1 LRIGEVRDG
10 ADYELLPDTLAI
22 MTLSA
27 LHRPIMS
34 GPILSSPILLWA
46 AFILVHLWLGA
57 LNLYGPGLPFGD
69 VTIVYK
75 FWTDQALVS
84 NYWVGIDSSW
94 VYPIVALVPM
104 LISRVFGPE
113 LFPNTWLSMVLL
125 LDIVAFGLLT
135 GWGRTR
141 RNFAVGWWWV
151 AFLVLLGPI
160 AVGRIDSIT
169 VPLAIVGVLLV
180 ATRPRAAVVI
190 LTIATWIKV
199 WPAALL
205 AAILISVRAR
215 ARVVVGAVVT
225 SLGIIAV
232 AMSFGA
238 GTNVFSFVTQQS
250 VRGLQVEAPVS
261 TIWLW
266 QEFAGAAN
274 TFVYYD
280 QGILTWQVRGPG
292 VELASVLMNPL
303 MMLAVF
309 AITVLAFLALS
320 SRVAVAD
327 LLPSLSLAYVVAL
340 IAFNK
345 VGSPQYITWLAVP
358 VILGLATNAV
368 GRGRSFRTPAILILL
383 LAALTQLIYPYLYG
397 YVLGLNPVMLIVL
410 SARNLLYFVL
420 LGWAV
425 VALWRAFRTAEAAPS
440 TEHQPAEDQP
450 DEDQPDEAWL
460 PVVWPFGADRVERDD
475 GPGSRRS

>member
-1 LRIGEVRDG
+1 MI
-10 ADYELLPDTLAI
+10 P
-22 MTLSA
+22 SA
-27 LHRPIMS
+27 PPRPIQRGPVS
-34 GPILSSPILLWA
+34 GRYVLGSPILLWA

-57 LNLYGPGLPFGD
+57 LNLYGPGLPLGD
-69 VTIVYK
+69 VTIVYR
-75 FWTDQALVS
+75 FWTDQALLA

-104 LISRVFGPE
+104 LISRIFGAE
-113 LFPNTWLSMVLL
+113 LMPGTWLGLVLV

-135 GWGRTR
+135 DWGRTR
-141 RNFAVGWWWV
+141 RNFVVAWWWV
-151 AFLVLLGPI
+151 AFLVFLGPI
-160 AVGRIDSIT
+160 ALGRIDSIT

-180 ATRPRAAVVI
+180 ATHPRAAALI

-205 AAILISVRAR
+205 VAILISVRAR
-215 ARVVVGAVVT
+215 TQVVVAASVT
-225 SLGIIAV
+225 SVGIIAV
-232 AMSFGA
+232 ALSLGA
-238 GTNVFSFVTQQS
+238 GTNVLSFVTQQS

-266 QEFAGAAN
+266 RKFAGAAN
-274 TFVYYD
+274 TLVYYD
-280 QGILTWQVRGPG
+280 QGILTWQVRGAG

-303 MMLAVF
+303 MILVVI
-309 AITVLAFLALS
+309 AITVLAVFALRN
-320 SRVAVAD
+320 RVSGAD
-327 LLPSLSLAYVVAL
+327 LLPALSLAYIVAL

-368 GRGRSFRTPAILILL
+368 GRGRSFRTPAILVLV
-383 LAALTQLIYPYLYG
+383 LAALTQLIYPFLYSYLIR
-397 YVLGLNPVMLIVL
+397 LNPVMLIVL

-425 VALWRAFRTAEAAPS
+425 VTIWRASRAPTS
-440 TEHQPAEDQP
+440 VPPIADRSETNRP
-450 DEDQPDEAWL
+450 DEFWL
-460 PVVWPFGADRVERDD
+460 PAVWPFGTDRDRLDTGEPIVHKVL
-475 GPGSRRS
+475 PPI

>member
-1 LRIGEVRDG
+1 VRVC

-27 LHRPIMS
+27 VHRPILS
-34 GPILSSPILLWA
+34 NPILRSPILLWA
-46 AFILVHLWLGA
+46 AFILAHLLLGA
-57 LNLYGPGLPFGD
+57 LNLYGPGLPLGD

-75 FWTDQALVS
+75 FWTDQALES

-94 VYPIVALVPM
+94 VYPIVALIPM

-113 LFPNTWLSMVLL
+113 LFPNIWLSLVLV
-125 LDIVAFGLLT
+125 LDIVAFGVLS

-141 RNFAVGWWWV
+141 RNFSVGWWWV

-180 ATRPRAAVVI
+180 ATRPRAAAVI

-205 AAILISVRAR
+205 AAILISIRAR
-215 ARVVVGAVVT
+215 ARIVVAVVVT

-232 AMSFGA
+232 ALSFGA
-238 GTNVFSFVTQQS
+238 GANVFSFVTQQS

-280 QGILTWQVRGPG
+280 RGILTWQVRGPG
-292 VELASVLMNPL
+292 VEMASVLMNPL
-303 MMLAVF
+303 MTLVVF
-309 AITVLAFLALS
+309 AITVLALRALS
-320 SRVAVAD
+320 RRVAVAD
-327 LLPSLSLAYVVAL
+327 LVPSLSLAYVVAL

-368 GRGRSFRTPAILILL
+368 GRGRSFRTPAILVLV
-383 LAALTQLIYPYLYG
+383 LATLTQLIYPYLYG
-397 YVLGLNPVMLIVL
+397 YVLGLNPAMLIVL

-425 VALWRAFRTAEAAPS
+425 VALWRAFGAAESASS
-440 TEHQPAEDQP
+440 TEDQP
-450 DEDQPDEAWL
+450 NGGRLTEPWL
-460 PVVWPFGADRVERDD
+460 PAVWPFHADRARRDD
-475 GPGSRRS
+475 GPGLDDRDRLD

>member
-1 LRIGEVRDG
+1 MTPSVLPRSILR
-10 ADYELLPDTLAI
+10 
-22 MTLSA
+22 
-27 LHRPIMS
+27 RPVP
-34 GPILSSPILLWA
+34 GRFVLGNPILLWV

-57 LNLYGPGLPFGD
+57 LNLYGPGLPLGD

-75 FWTDQALVS
+75 FWTDQALLA

-104 LISRVFGPE
+104 LISRIFGAESMPG
-113 LFPNTWLSMVLL
+113 TWLGLVLV

-135 GWGRTR
+135 DWGRTR
-141 RNFAVGWWWV
+141 RNSVVGWWWV
-151 AFLVLLGPI
+151 AFLVSLGPI
-160 AVGRIDSIT
+160 ALGRIDSIT

-180 ATRPRAAVVI
+180 ATRPRAASVI

-205 AAILISVRAR
+205 VAILISVRAR
-215 ARVVVGAVVT
+215 TRVIVGASVT
-225 SLGIIAV
+225 SVGIIAV
-232 AMSFGA
+232 ALSLGA
-238 GTNVFSFVTQQS
+238 GSHVLSFVTQQS

-266 QEFAGAAN
+266 REFAGAAN
-274 TFVYYD
+274 NSVYYD
-280 QGILTWQVRGPG
+280 RGILTWQVRGAG
-292 VELASVLMNPL
+292 VELASALMNPL
-303 MMLAVF
+303 MILAVF
-309 AITVLAFLALS
+309 AITVLAILAVRN
-320 SRVAVAD
+320 RVSVAD
-327 LLPSLSLAYVVAL
+327 LLPALSLAYIVAL

-368 GRGRSFRTPAILILL
+368 GRGRSFRTPAILVLV
-383 LAALTQLIYPYLYG
+383 LAALTQLIYPYFYG
-397 YVLGLNPVMLIVL
+397 YLLGLNPAMLSVL

-425 VALWRAFRTAEAAPS
+425 VTIWRA
-440 TEHQPAEDQP
+440 
-450 DEDQPDEAWL
+450 
-460 PVVWPFGADRVERDD
+460 
-475 GPGSRRS
+475 SRCLAVRYRS

>member
-1 LRIGEVRDG
+1 
-10 ADYELLPDTLAI
+10 

-27 LHRPIMS
+27 LHRPNFS
-34 GPILSSPILLWA
+34 SPILSGPILLWA
-46 AFILVHLWLGA
+46 AFILAHLWLGA
-57 LNLYGPGLPFGD
+57 LNLFGPGLPFGD
-69 VTIVYK
+69 VTIVYR
-75 FWTDQALVS
+75 FWTDQAVIS
-84 NYWVGIDSSW
+84 NFWVGIDSSW

-104 LISRVFGPE
+104 LIARVFGPE
-113 LFPNTWLSMVLL
+113 LLPNSWLGLVLV
-125 LDIVAFGLLT
+125 LDIVAFGVLT
-135 GWGRTR
+135 GWGRIR

-169 VPLAIVGVLLV
+169 IPLAIVGVLLV
-180 ATRPRAAVVI
+180 ATRPRAAAVI
-190 LTIATWIKV
+190 LTVATWIKV

-205 AAILISVRAR
+205 AAILMSVRAR
-215 ARVVVGAVVT
+215 ARVVVGVVVT
-225 SLGIIAV
+225 SLGIIAI
-232 AMSFGA
+232 ALSLGA
-238 GTNVFSFVTQQS
+238 GMNVFSFVTQQS

-261 TIWLW
+261 SIWLW
-266 QEFAGAAN
+266 QEFGGAAN

-280 QGILTWQVRGPG
+280 QGVLTWQVRGPG
-292 VELASVLMNPL
+292 VEAASVLMNPL
-303 MMLAVF
+303 MILVVF
-309 AITVLAFLALS
+309 ALTVLAFLALR

-368 GRGRSFRTPAILILL
+368 GRGLPFRTPAILVLV

-420 LGWAV
+420 LGWSV
-425 VALWRAFRTAEAAPS
+425 VTLWRVSRTAESAPP
-440 TEHQPAEDQP
+440 TEDRG
-450 DEDQPDEAWL
+450 DGAWL
-460 PVVWPFGADRVERDD
+460 PAVWPFGDNRDGPEERDRLD
-475 GPGSRRS
+475 TGELAL

>member
-1 LRIGEVRDG
+1 VRVC

-22 MTLSA
+22 MTLSEV
-27 LHRPIMS
+27 HRPILS
-34 GPILSSPILLWA
+34 SPILSSPILLWA
-46 AFILVHLWLGA
+46 AFILAHLLLGA
-57 LNLYGPGLPFGD
+57 LNLYGPGLPLGD

-75 FWTDQALVS
+75 FWTDQALES

-104 LISRVFGPE
+104 LISRVFGSE
-113 LFPNTWLSMVLL
+113 LFPNIWLSLVLV
-125 LDIVAFGLLT
+125 LDIVAFGVLT

-141 RNFAVGWWWV
+141 RNFSVGWWWV

-160 AVGRIDSIT
+160 AVGRIDAIT

-180 ATRPRAAVVI
+180 ATRPRAAAVI

-205 AAILISVRAR
+205 AAILISIRAR
-215 ARVVVGAVVT
+215 ARVVVAAVVT

-232 AMSFGA
+232 ALSFGA
-238 GTNVFSFVTQQS
+238 GANVFSFVTQQS

-292 VELASVLMNPL
+292 VEMASVLMNPL
-303 MMLAVF
+303 MTLVVF
-309 AITVLAFLALS
+309 AITVLALLALS
-320 SRVAVAD
+320 RRVAVAD
-327 LLPSLSLAYVVAL
+327 LVPSLSLAYVVAL

-368 GRGRSFRTPAILILL
+368 GRGRSFRTPAILVLV
-383 LAALTQLIYPYLYG
+383 LATLTQLIYPYLYG
-397 YVLGLNPVMLIVL
+397 YVLGLNPAMLIVL

-420 LGWAV
+420 LGWSV
-425 VALWRAFRTAEAAPS
+425 VTLRRVSRTAGSARP
-440 TEHQPAEDQP
+440 TEDRG
-450 DEDQPDEAWL
+450 DEVWL
-460 PVVWPFGADRVERDD
+460 PAVWPFGDNRDGPEERDRLD
-475 GPGSRRS
+475 TGESTL

>member
-1 LRIGEVRDG
+1 MRVC

-27 LHRPIMS
+27 VHRPILS
-34 GPILSSPILLWA
+34 SPILSSPILLWA
-46 AFILVHLWLGA
+46 AFILAHLLLGA
-57 LNLYGPGLPFGD
+57 LNLYGPGLPLGD

-75 FWTDQALVS
+75 FWTDQALES

-113 LFPNTWLSMVLL
+113 LFPNIWLSLVLV
-125 LDIVAFGLLT
+125 LDIVAFGVLT
-135 GWGRTR
+135 GWGSTR
-141 RNFAVGWWWV
+141 RNFSVGWWWV

-160 AVGRIDSIT
+160 AVGRIDAIT

-180 ATRPRAAVVI
+180 ATRPRAATVI

-205 AAILISVRAR
+205 AAILISIRAR
-215 ARVVVGAVVT
+215 ARVVVAVVVT

-232 AMSFGA
+232 ALSFGA
-238 GTNVFSFVTQQS
+238 GANVFSFVTQQS

-292 VELASVLMNPL
+292 VEMASVLMNPL
-303 MMLAVF
+303 MTLVVF
-309 AITVLAFLALS
+309 AITVLALRALS
-320 SRVAVAD
+320 RRVAVAD
-327 LLPSLSLAYVVAL
+327 LVPSLSLAYVVAL

-368 GRGRSFRTPAILILL
+368 GRGRSFRTPAILVLV
-383 LAALTQLIYPYLYG
+383 LATLTQLIYPYLYG
-397 YVLGLNPVMLIVL
+397 YVLGLNPAMLIVL

-425 VALWRAFRTAEAAPS
+425 VALWRAFGTAESVSS
-440 TEHQPAEDQP
+440 TEDQP
-450 DEDQPDEAWL
+450 NGGRLTEPWL
-460 PVVWPFGADRVERDD
+460 PVVWPFHADRARRDD
-475 GPGSRRS
+475 GPGLDDRDRLD

>member
-1 LRIGEVRDG
+1 
-10 ADYELLPDTLAI
+10 

-27 LHRPIMS
+27 LHRPNFS
-34 GPILSSPILLWA
+34 SPILRSPILLWA

-57 LNLYGPGLPFGD
+57 LNLFGPGLPFGD
-69 VTIVYK
+69 VTIVYR
-75 FWTDQALVS
+75 FWTDQALIS
-84 NYWVGIDSSW
+84 NFWVGIDSSW
-94 VYPIVALVPM
+94 VYPIVAIVPM
-104 LISRVFGPE
+104 LIARVFGPE
-113 LFPNTWLSMVLL
+113 FFPSSWLGLVLV
-125 LDIVAFGLLT
+125 LDIVALGVLT

-169 VPLAIVGVLLV
+169 IPLAIIGVLLV
-180 ATRPRAAVVI
+180 ATRPRAAAVI
-190 LTIATWIKV
+190 LTVATWIKV

-205 AAILISVRAR
+205 AAILMSVRAR

-232 AMSFGA
+232 ALSFGA

-261 TIWLW
+261 SIWLW

-274 TFVYYD
+274 SFVYYD
-280 QGILTWQVRGPG
+280 QGVLTWQVRGPG
-292 VELASVLMNPL
+292 VEAASVLMNPL
-303 MMLAVF
+303 MILVVF
-309 AITVLAFLALS
+309 ALTVLAFLALR

-358 VILGLATNAV
+358 VILGLATNTV
-368 GRGRSFRTPAILILL
+368 GRGRSFRTPAILVLV

-397 YVLGLNPVMLIVL
+397 YVLGLNPAMLIVL

-420 LGWAV
+420 LGWSV
-425 VALWRAFRTAEAAPS
+425 VTLWRVSRTAGSAPP
-440 TEHQPAEDQP
+440 TEDRG
-450 DEDQPDEAWL
+450 DEAWL
-460 PVVWPFGADRVERDD
+460 PAVWPFGDNRDRPEERDRLD
-475 GPGSRRS
+475 TGELTL

>member
-1 LRIGEVRDG
+1 VRIGRSAVVQDG
-10 ADYELLPDTLAI
+10 ADNELLPDTLAI
-22 MTLSA
+22 MTPSVLPRSI
-27 LHRPIMS
+27 LRRPVPS
-34 GPILSSPILLWA
+34 RFVLGNPILLWV

-57 LNLYGPGLPFGD
+57 LNLYGPGLPLGD

-75 FWTDQALVS
+75 FWTDQALLA

-104 LISRVFGPE
+104 LISRIFGAE
-113 LFPNTWLSMVLL
+113 LMPSTWLGLVLV

-135 GWGRTR
+135 DWGRTH
-141 RNFAVGWWWV
+141 RNSVVGWWWV

-160 AVGRIDSIT
+160 ALGRIDSIT

-180 ATRPRAAVVI
+180 ETRPRAAAVI

-205 AAILISVRAR
+205 VAILISVRAR
-215 ARVVVGAVVT
+215 TRVIVGASVT
-225 SLGIIAV
+225 SVGIIAV
-232 AMSFGA
+232 ALSLGA
-238 GTNVFSFVTQQS
+238 GSNVLSFVTQQS

-266 QEFAGAAN
+266 REFAGAAN
-274 TFVYYD
+274 TSVYYD
-280 QGILTWQVRGPG
+280 RGILTWQVRGAG
-292 VELASVLMNPL
+292 VEFASALMNPL
-303 MMLAVF
+303 MILAVF
-309 AITVLAFLALS
+309 AITVLAILAVRN
-320 SRVAVAD
+320 RVSVAD
-327 LLPSLSLAYVVAL
+327 LLPALSLAYTVAL

-358 VILGLATNAV
+358 VILGLVTNAV
-368 GRGRSFRTPAILILL
+368 GRGRSFRTPAILVLV
-383 LAALTQLIYPYLYG
+383 LAALTQLIYPYFYG
-397 YVLGLNPVMLIVL
+397 YLLGLNPAMLIVL

-425 VALWRAFRTAEAAPS
+425 VTIWRA
-440 TEHQPAEDQP
+440 
-450 DEDQPDEAWL
+450 
-460 PVVWPFGADRVERDD
+460 
-475 GPGSRRS
+475 SRCLAVRYRS